1 MFRSFYLS
9 YCGPFGLLK
18 LECRSEPPPSSTA
31 PQLEDPDPTL
41 PFPGLETQRRSMEE
55 FNAIYCIFPL
65 VLSQQADCKPQTR
78 NKKQIRYQCLTS
90 WSGQGR
96 PLQSSKSSNNYHPGF
111 DDYSTIWILIWLY
124 HINRFSPLES
134 ATQTTPARPHLLRW
148 HCKLSLCQEAM
159 YLAETGRI
167 FSRKNPARWCKTRN

>member
-1 MFRSFYLS
+1 MQKRAPSLINS
-9 YCGPFGLLK
+9 
-18 LECRSEPPPSSTA
+18 SST
-31 PQLEDPDPTL
+31 
-41 PFPGLETQRRSMEE
+41 RRSRSNSAYRWLGNSAQEYGPVWRSSMPSI
-55 FNAIYCIFPL
+55 IYSRWSYHSKQIANH
-65 VLSQQADCKPQTR
+65 S
-78 NKKQIRYQCLTS
+78 NKKQKANQIRYQCLTS

-96 PLQSSKSSNNYHPGF
+96 SLQSSKSSNNYHPGLM
-111 DDYSTIWILIWLY
+111 IILLYESIWLY

-167 FSRKNPARWCKTRN
+167 FSRKNPARWCLTRN